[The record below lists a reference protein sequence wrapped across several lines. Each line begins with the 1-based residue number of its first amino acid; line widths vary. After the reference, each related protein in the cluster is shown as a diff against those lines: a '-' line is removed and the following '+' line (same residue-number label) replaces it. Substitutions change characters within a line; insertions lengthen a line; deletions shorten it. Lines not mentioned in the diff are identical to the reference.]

1 MHPTLFH
8 FGSFSI
14 PSYGFWMTLGLAV
27 ALFLIRRKAKKENL
41 STEKVTDIVF
51 YSFLMGLL
59 GGRVLFV
66 ITTWENYRDNL
77 IEIFKVWQGGLVF
90 YGGLIATVTCMI
102 LLCRLYQI
110 PVLRFLDITA
120 PSMAIGHFFGR
131 LGCFSAGC
139 CFGHE
144 ADSSFPLSVVFDHPD
159 SVAPQGVH
167 LHPAQLYDAV
177 NTLIIFTL
185 LQIIYRKKKFNGQ
198 VIASYGMLYAVG
210 RWIVEEFRGDSI
222 RGFVAGGLLSTS
234 QLISLI
240 IFTLS
245 AFVFL
250 TLKTQKKSLG

>member
-1 MHPTLFH
+1 MYPTLFH

-14 PSYGFWMTLGLAV
+14 PAYGFWMTLGLAA
-27 ALFLIRRKAKKENL
+27 ALLLIRSKAKKENF
-41 STEKVTDIVF
+41 SREKVTDIVF

-59 GGRVLFV
+59 GGRLLFV
-66 ITTWENYRDNL
+66 MTTWENYRNHL
-77 IEIFKVWQGGLVF
+77 IDIFKVWQGGLVF
-90 YGGLIATVTCMI
+90 YGGLIATVI
-102 LLCRLYQI
+102 SIVLLCRRYQI

-144 ADSSFPLSVVFDHPD
+144 ADSSFPLSVVFNHPG
-159 SVAPQGVH
+159 SIAPKGIH

-177 NTLIIFTL
+177 NTLVIFTL
-185 LQIIYRKKKFNGQ
+185 LQLIYRKKSFNGQ

-222 RGFVAGGLLSTS
+222 RGFVLGGALSTS

-245 AFVFL
+245 AFVFFKL
-250 TLKTQKKSLG
+250 RSKKEI